1 MAPSLALVWFSLVYI
16 GRQCARRQRRDGTV
30 CGILNLRFDPEGAA
44 RYETERARKQELRQ
58 HEKVVLLEDYR

>member
-1 MAPSLALVWFSLVYI
+1 MSLNPPMLGFEISSPRTVAW
-16 GRQCARRQRRDGTV
+16 RDGTV